1 VLTPPSH
8 RNWNAHEHT
17 EALTRKKGV
26 IAALEALRHPKS
38 SSSANSENGPQTREV
53 APDCAAPGLP
63 RAAVVLVLLLT
74 LLLFGLIRYRQRTTP
89 LERDEGEYAYSGQLM
104 LQGIPPYKLVCNM
117 KLPGIYTAYAMI
129 LEVFGETPA
138 GIRTGLIVV
147 NSVTVLLLYF
157 LAAAL
162 FGRLA
167 GVVTACSWALLS
179 ASSGVMGFEA
189 HATNFVAAPAIFGI
203 LLLVY
208 ALRLDRPGLFFLSGM
223 LSGIAVLM
231 KQHGAFFVLFCLL
244 YLWWSARR
252 LQDALPV
259 LLRRAALYAAGVALP
274 YAITCALLYKAGV
287 FRQFWFWTVSYAGE
301 YSKMGLRRAIHYF
314 LENSAR
320 VTAPAALIW
329 VLAAVGLSA
338 IWWGQ
343 SALRHAGFLVL
354 LLICS
359 FLSLCPGAYF
369 HPHYWILFL
378 PIVAILAGV
387 GVSAATE
394 RLSERY
400 SSPIALAAP
409 AIVFLLC
416 FGTGI
421 FHQRQA
427 YFSADPLATFE
438 TTYPGGPYVQA
449 VQIADYVE
457 RHTAPTDRIAVIG
470 SEPEIYFYTHRP
482 SATVYI
488 YTYSL
493 IVWHKLTTRMR
504 EEFMSDLETNQP
516 EYLVYVDVWDS
527 WGEREG
533 VAQAAPFLAR
543 LQKYMNDGYEKEG
556 VADIGGSTQYVWGED
571 ARAYVPRSSSA
582 IWVLRRRP
590 QAKAQ

>member
-1 VLTPPSH
+1 MSTAKPTENKPEPS
-8 RNWNAHEHT
+8 
-17 EALTRKKGV
+17 
-26 IAALEALRHPKS
+26 
-38 SSSANSENGPQTREV
+38 EV
-53 APDCAAPGLP
+53 APDPAAPDSPARWLP
-63 RAAVVLVLLLT
+63 RAAVILVLLVVLVG
-74 LLLFGLIRYRQRTTP
+74 FGLIRFRQRNTP
-89 LERDEGEYAYSGQLM
+89 LERDEGEYAYSGQL
-104 LQGIPPYKLVCNM
+104 LLLGIPPYKLACNM
-117 KLPGIYTAYAMI
+117 KLPGIYAAYAVI
-129 LEVFGETPA
+129 LKVFGETPA

-167 GVVTACSWALLS
+167 AVVTACSWALLS

-189 HATNFVAAPAIFGI
+189 HATNFVVPPAIFGI

-208 ALRLDRPGLFFLSGM
+208 ALRLDRPGLFFLSGL
-223 LSGIAVLM
+223 LSGVAVLM

-244 YLWWSARR
+244 YLFWNARKR
-252 LQDALPV
+252 RDALPI
-259 LLRRAALYAAGVALP
+259 LLRRTVVYAAGVGLP
-274 YAITCALLYKAGV
+274 YVITCVLLYKAGV
-287 FRQFWFWTVSYAGE
+287 FRQFWFWTVSYANE

-329 VLAAVGLSA
+329 VLAALGLSA
-338 IWWGQ
+338 IWWGR
-343 SALRHAGFLVL
+343 SARRHAGFLVL

-378 PIVAILAGV
+378 PVVAILAGV
-387 GVSAATE
+387 GVSSATE
-394 RLSERY
+394 RLSEHF
-400 SSPIALAAP
+400 SSPMVLASP
-409 AIVFLLC
+409 AMVFVLC
-416 FGTGI
+416 FGTGV
-421 FHQRQA
+421 FHQRHP

-438 TTYPGGPYVQA
+438 ATYPGDPYVPA
-449 VQIADYVE
+449 VEIADYVE
-457 RHTAPTDRIAVIG
+457 RNTAPADRIAVIG
-470 SEPEIYFYTHRP
+470 SEPEIYFYAHRQ

-504 EEFMSDLETNQP
+504 EEFIHDLETNKP
-516 EYLVYVDVWDS
+516 EYLVYVDVWGS

-533 VAQAAPFLAR
+533 VLQAAPFLAR
-543 LQKYMNDGYEKEG
+543 LQKYMNDGFEKDG
-556 VADIGGSTQYVWGED
+556 VADMGATTQYVWGEA
-571 ARAYVPRSSSA
+571 ARTYVPRSSSV